1 MAAAPPT
8 KDASMSLKVLLTG
21 GTGYIGTHTCVQLQ
35 EQGHEVTLLDNLA
48 NSSSL
53 VTERISAITGT
64 RPVFIEA
71 DLCDEAALKSVF
83 SRNSFDAV
91 IHFAGLKAVAESV
104 AQPLRYYRNNV
115 GGTFNLLAAMQQAGV
130 KKLVFSSSAT
140 VYGVPQTL
148 PIPET
153 APLSA
158 TNPYGQSKLW
168 IEQLLQDT
176 FQADNSWRIA
186 SLRYFNPVGAH
197 ESGLIGEN
205 PRGIPNN
212 LMPYLGQVALG
223 KLPRLAV
230 FGSDYPTVDG
240 TGVRDYIHVVDL
252 ALGHAAALDALS
264 SSQPFLTVNLGCGR
278 GYSVLEMVRAFEK
291 AAGRTIP
298 YSIEPRRPGDVA
310 ACFADTR
317 QAEAVLKW
325 RARFGLDRMCT
336 DVWRFLQKNP
346 DGYR

>member
-1 MAAAPPT
+1 
-8 KDASMSLKVLLTG
+8 MSLKVLLTG
-21 GTGYIGTHTCVQLQ
+21 GTGYIGSHTCVQLQ
-35 EQGHEVTLLDNLA
+35 EQGHEVTLLDNLV
-48 NSSSL
+48 NSSEL
-53 VTERISAITGT
+53 VTDRISTITGK
-64 RPVFIEA
+64 RPAFIEA
-71 DLCDEAALKSVF
+71 DLCDAVELKSVF
-83 SRNSFDAV
+83 AGNKFDAV
-91 IHFAGLKAVAESV
+91 MHFAGLKAVGESV

-140 VYGVPQTL
+140 VYGVPQAL

-168 IEQLLQDT
+168 IEQLLHDT
-176 FQADNSWRIA
+176 FKADNSWRIA
-186 SLRYFNPVGAH
+186 TLRYFNPVGAH

-223 KLPRLAV
+223 KLPRLSV
-230 FGSDYPTVDG
+230 YGNDYPTVDG

-252 ALGHAAALDALS
+252 ALGHVAALDALG
-264 SSQPFLTVNLGCGR
+264 SSQPCLTVNLGCGH
-278 GYSVLEMVRAFEK
+278 GYSVLEMLLAFEK
-291 AAGRTIP
+291 AAGVVIP

-317 QAEAVLKW
+317 QAEALLKW
-325 RARFGLDRMCT
+325 HARFGLERMCA